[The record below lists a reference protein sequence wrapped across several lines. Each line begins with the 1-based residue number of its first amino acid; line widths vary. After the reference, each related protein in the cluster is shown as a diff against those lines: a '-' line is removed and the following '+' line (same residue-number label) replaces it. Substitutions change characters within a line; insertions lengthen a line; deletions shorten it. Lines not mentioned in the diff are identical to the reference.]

1 MEVDWDDEAA
11 EKQGYETFMLKEIY
25 EQPQAVADTIGERV
39 RGGRL
44 DLEDIGLTEIEL
56 QNLRRMVILACGTAY
71 HAASSAA
78 T

>member
-39 RGGRL
+39 QGRL
-44 DLEDIGLTEIEL
+44 DLEEIGLSS
-56 QNLRRMVILACGTAY
+56 RRSRTSGAW
-71 HAASSAA
+71 
-78 T
+78 